1 MTKFG
6 FPNMK
11 ISVSASIVLYKCDNE
26 VFRAIDCLLSSTIEI
41 KIFLIDNSPTN
52 ELEEKLNY
60 YITQKN
66 VVYIFNDSNLGFGP
80 AHNIAIRKVLSTSK
94 YHLVVNPDIYFGKGV
109 LEILYDYM
117 EENTQVG
124 SVIPKILY
132 PDNSIQ
138 YVAKLIPSPLDLF
151 GRRFLPNGFLKNRN
165 KRLQLEYSGYNKI
178 FEAPYLSGCFMFLR
192 IEALKKVGLF
202 DERFFMYPEDIDLT
216 RRIHRHY
223 KTIFYP
229 QAIVYHEHGKGSYKS
244 LNMLWIHSINMIKYF
259 NKWGWIFDK
268 ERKSIN
274 SKILNQFR

>member
-1 MTKFG
+1 
-6 FPNMK
+6 MK
-11 ISVSASIVLYKCDNE
+11 ISVSASIVLYKCDDE
-26 VFRAIDCLLSSTIEI
+26 VFRAIDCLLSSTIDI

-52 ELEEKLNY
+52 ELEKKLNY

-66 VVYIFNDSNLGFGP
+66 VVYIFNNSNLGFGP
-80 AHNIAIRKVLSTSK
+80 AHNIAIKKVLSTSK
-94 YHLVVNPDIYFGKGV
+94 YHLVVNPDIFFVNGV

-117 EENTQVG
+117 EANNEVG

-151 GRRFLPNGFLKNRN
+151 GRRFLPNGILKNRN
-165 KRLQLEYSGYNKI
+165 KRLQLENSGYNKI

-192 IEALKKVGLF
+192 VEALKKVGLF

-229 QAIVYHEHGKGSYKS
+229 QATVYHEHGKGSYKS
-244 LNMLWIHSINMIKYF
+244 LKMLWVHSINMIKYF
-259 NKWGWIFDK
+259 NKWGWLFDK
-268 ERKSIN
+268 ERKIIN
-274 SKILNQFR
+274 NKILSQFK